1 MSLKTKIKRFLVCG
15 LAFSGILMCGSTE
28 KICAMDCDEY
38 ALNSNITEDKENSC
52 FTRNGVYF
60 DSLVGNTDTPSV
72 FHDEELSSQVL
83 PPEGL
88 CDNELKQFY
97 VNEFLVKKSKD
108 KNLTVKKFSH
118 DNGLSWNTFKGWIY
132 KYKKEDI
139 YFPQKT
145 KKLKSKDKIKKA
157 FVEKY
162 ILEKSRDKSM
172 SVRRY
177 AQENNLAWQ
186 TLYSWLNSYK
196 KETNVDI
203 FQRKVWTKE
212 EKQRY
217 VEEYLKANSEGETI
231 SVQNYVEKNN
241 LPMKAFYRW
250 LHKWKKKANVETPQH
265 KMWTEEEK
273 LMYIMEYLK
282 ANSGGRIMSIS
293 DFAKA
298 YNLKYSTVYTWVKNY
313 VDKSYIIF

>member
-1 MSLKTKIKRFLVCG
+1 MSLKTKIKRFLVFG
-15 LAFSGILMCGSTE
+15 LAFSGVLMCGATE
-28 KICAMDCDEY
+28 KICAMDCNEY
-38 ALNSNITEDKENSC
+38 ALSGSINEDKKNSC
-52 FTRNGVYF
+52 FARNGVYF
-60 DSLVGNTDTPSV
+60 DSLACDTDTPSI

-83 PPEGL
+83 PPESL
-88 CDNELKQFY
+88 SEDELKQFY
-97 VNEFLVKKSKD
+97 VNEFLVKKSKN
-108 KNLTVKKFSH
+108 KNLTIKKFSH

-132 KYKKEDI
+132 KCKKEDI
-139 YFPQKT
+139 YFPPKT

-162 ILEKSRDKSM
+162 IFEKNRDKSM
-172 SVRRY
+172 SVRKY

-196 KETNVDI
+196 KETNVDM

-217 VEEYLKANSEGETI
+217 VEEYLKANSDGETI

-241 LPMKAFYRW
+241 LPMKAFYKW
-250 LHKWKKKANVETPQH
+250 LHKCKKKSNIETPKH

-273 LMYIMEYLK
+273 MLYVTEYLK
-282 ANSGGRIMSIS
+282 ANSGGRTMSIS
-293 DFAKA
+293 AFAKA

-313 VDKSYIIF
+313 VDNGYIIF